1 MALSYASFSA
11 IVSLSVIQSPLIKK
25 TRRVSIFVCDGV
37 QERGSQKKEGEME
50 KLDVIIHDILYLG
63 YIYQV

>member
-25 TRRVSIFVCDGV
+25 NEEGFDFFLRWRSGEGVAKAGRRV
-37 QERGSQKKEGEME
+37 ET
-50 KLDVIIHDILYLG
+50 LDVIIHDILYLG